1 MKKITIIRDKT
12 MLWLV
17 ILSMALVAGSYIS
30 MMQNPAYARIMP
42 MLIIIGLVIAVVYL
56 VLISKLVLIVRFKPK
71 SMTMGLL
78 GMKTVPYDTIKKVSC
93 ENKIVLYF
101 NHYGKEMV
109 MPIMPLKEHE
119 GEYRAILEELNARCD
134 VTMNVDVAMRK
145 LKNTD
150 EKLYRG
156 EEGKPPAIGGWLT
169 LLMIQNF
176 GLAIGSCGMVLIALM
191 TVLSRIMGGV
201 SSTEIQVFI
210 RYGVIVPFVWAAV
223 IMALR
228 KSKKAIKWL
237 GIMQWAIFVGA
248 TLGRI
253 YGAIWM
259 NAIEGVAGIVSF
271 ALGVV
276 TSLVSA
282 LMVIRYLKVS
292 RRVQRTFIRERSS
305 KKVEPAA

>member
-17 ILSMALVAGSYIS
+17 ILSMAVAVADYII
-30 MMQNPAYARIMP
+30 MMQKPAYARIMP
-42 MLIIIGLVIAVVYL
+42 MLIFIGLVIAVVYL
-56 VLISKLVLIVRFKPK
+56 VLISKLVLIVRFKAT

-93 ENKIVLYF
+93 ENKIVLHF

-119 GEYRAILEELNARCD
+119 EEYREILEELNARCD

-145 LKNTD
+145 LKMAD

-169 LLMIQNF
+169 LLMIENF
-176 GLAIGSCGMVLIALM
+176 GLAIGGCGMVLIALL
-191 TVLSRIMGGV
+191 TILSRMMGGV
-201 SSTEIQVFI
+201 SSSEIQVFI
-210 RYGVIVPFVWAAV
+210 QYGVIIPSVWVAV

-237 GIMQWAIFVGA
+237 GIMQWAIFIGA

-259 NAIEGVAGIVSF
+259 NAIVGVTGIVSF
-271 ALGVV
+271 ALGVG

-282 LMVIRYLKVS
+282 LIVIRYLKVS
-292 RRVQRTFIRERSS
+292 RRVQRTFVRGST
-305 KKVEPAA
+305 KTVETAA